1 MDLNKFYADYC
12 KDPEKAKF
20 ELVQK
25 AAGEL
30 FRAVRENYY
39 DLSDLYIINYSEVCD
54 WLDWPDFQDGG
65 IFEDAIETAA
75 NMVLGVLGFKP
86 FHHVPRE

>member
-1 MDLNKFYADYC
+1 MDLNKFYADYR
-12 KDPEKAKF
+12 KDPEKVKF

-39 DLSDLYIINYSEVCD
+39 ELSDLNNINYSEVCD

-65 IFEDAIETAA
+65 IFEDAIKAA
-75 NMVLGVLGFKP
+75 ADMVLGVLGFKP
-86 FHHVPRE
+86 SHNIPRE

>member
-1 MDLNKFYADYC
+1 MDLNRFCADYC
-12 KDPEKAKF
+12 KDPQKAKF
-20 ELVQK
+20 ELAQK
-25 AAGEL
+25 AAREL
-30 FRAVRENYY
+30 FRAVQENYY
-39 DLSDLYIINYSEVCD
+39 DYKDLQHLNYCEVCD

-86 FHHVPRE
+86 FHSVPRE